1 MKILYLLAFTIA
13 TLGSKAQ
20 VPDYYVFLVKG
31 DVEVSRPGAKAELL
45 KQNNFVFKDQ
55 IIHLKD
61 KAEITLS
68 DNNQNFFVLKTAGTY
83 KAKDL
88 AKASYYHVP
97 GVTEKYLKLVW
108 GEFFSNHHDYTKF
121 KKSNIAGVYGG
132 VSRGSD
138 CNNLLYPIQYLKTA
152 EDSLHFN
159 WLKTS
164 PQSSY
169 TFSIYDSEGTEVVN
183 KTFKDTQ
190 AVLSLKS
197 PLNLKSGKYYWKIKS
212 IDGTCEEEEPV
223 SFEILSPENEK
234 MALALIINEQE
245 STVPDKLA
253 AIDKM
258 EKDGFIPAASK
269 YFADIVAANP
279 LDKALMKSYVLF
291 LIKYNFDKEA
301 DHVWQRI
308 AVN

>member
-1 MKILYLLAFTIA
+1 MKILQFLLFNMVM
-13 TLGSKAQ
+13 LGGKAQ
-20 VPDYYVFLVKG
+20 IPDYYVFLVKG
-31 DVEVSRPGAKAELL
+31 DVEVSRPGTKAVLL

-55 IIHLKD
+55 IIHLKE

-68 DNNQNFFVLKTAGTY
+68 DNNQNFFVLKTAGAY

-88 AKASYYHVP
+88 AKANYYHVP

-108 GEFFSNHHDYTKF
+108 SEFFSNHHDYTKF

-164 PQSSY
+164 LESAY
-169 TFSIYDSEGTEVVN
+169 TFSIYDKEGTEVVAQIV
-183 KTFKDTQ
+183 KDTQ
-190 AVLSLKS
+190 ATISLKS
-197 PLNLKSGKYYWKIKS
+197 PLNLMPGKYYWKITS
-212 IDGTCEEEEPV
+212 SDGTCEDEEPL
-223 SFEILSPENEK
+223 SFEVLSPENER
-234 MALALIINEQE
+234 MALALIINKEN
-245 STVPDKLA
+245 SVPDKLA

-258 EKDGFIPAASK
+258 EKGGFIPAASK
-269 YFADIVAANP
+269 YFADLVAANP
-279 LDKALMKSYVLF
+279 MDKALRKSYVLF
-291 LIKYNFDKEA
+291 LIKYNFEKEA
-301 DHVWQRI
+301 DEVWQQI
-308 AVN
+308 SME